1 MNEHFLFNDTFDGIS
16 FSASGKVKSEVENTA
31 SNNSANIKAI
41 NFTPGS
47 QSVTFD
53 DSIFLSDSFTFSSH
67 NPELNT
73 NSQKCSEDIFNNSDG
88 VSNNSCENNKVN
100 VDKSKNNSILNFTT
114 AKQEENT
121 NIKCADLNLK
131 HHVNTSSNKTYK
143 LSEWNLPELIL
154 KSYSKR
160 NISEMFE
167 WQHECLDNEE
177 ILEKNKNLVYSA
189 PTSAGGFQ
197 TVQMAICTIEKANSL
212 VNRLLEENKLSDI
225 GAVIVDEMHLI
236 GDPNRGYLL
245 ELLLTKLNF
254 MCLKYEEVNI
264 QIIGMSATLPNL
276 NLLAD
281 WLNAVLYTTNYRPIP
296 LYEQYHVNG
305 EIYDNKMNLVRRLPI
320 LNELETDTDNILQ
333 LCLETIE
340 NSCSVL
346 IFCPTKNWCENL
358 AQQIAIA
365 IFKLGTNQTTSYR
378 DCLRNQLDPEI
389 ISEVLQQLKR
399 CPAGL
404 DRILNKTISFGV
416 AFHHAG
422 LTMDERDIVEGAFR
436 SGAIRILIA
445 TSTLS
450 SGVNLPARRVIIRTP
465 IFHGKPIDT
474 LTYRQ
479 MIGRAGRMGKDIAG
493 ESLLICQ
500 KNDYKIAKELMSV
513 NLEPI
518 ESCLS
523 GSGKLKRAI
532 LEVIA
537 SGVVSSPED
546 VLLFTSCTL
555 YANEDNSLENPVE
568 KALNFLTTN
577 QFIRLQ
583 TLENGDKQY
592 VATSLGKACLSSSM
606 SPEDGLSLF
615 TELEKAR
622 QCFVLE
628 TELHLIY
635 LVTPYTAC
643 NQWGNIDWMFY
654 MELWQKLSPSMKRVG
669 DLVGVK
675 DHFLINAS
683 RGRIQTNTN
692 KSFHDLQI
700 HKRFFVS
707 LALQDLVN
715 EVPLNDVA
723 EKFNCTR
730 GTLQSLQQSASTFA
744 GMVTS
749 FSRQLGWSSVEILI
763 SQFQDR
769 LHFGVNRDL
778 LDLMRLPVLNGPRAR
793 ALYNAGIETLV
804 HLASAKI
811 ECVENALHKMAPFES
826 EKEREG
832 ETKYEAEQRNKVR
845 TIWVTGKQG
854 LTEKEAAEMIIIDAR
869 KYLELEMGVIGA
881 KWDQSNSSCVNQS
894 GQDTTIPKLDEID
907 SQKSKID
914 TGIEKTKSTINVSC
928 NSDLFQES
936 NNSLPSNNYNDIS
949 NTTPEHDKN
958 EIASNN
964 FNDSLAVKINW
975 SNDSLFENSFEM
987 INITSKSS
995 TKQIIER
1002 KSPTNIKINE
1012 ENPCQIPTLYGD
1024 TLLGNAFAS
1033 SFTLLDSSNQK
1044 NKSMESSTPTNSSN
1058 ECICSSQALTEL
1070 LDTPLKTIAANR
1082 LSISAKKRNRS
1093 STEDVVNSNSEDS
1106 CLDQTPVKKKKILN
1120 KKTKFGKKSQSVKN
1134 INFTFIISE
1143 NPDLSK
1149 VNYESLQKTSSVD
1162 LSNIEII
1169 NVCSNRE
1176 LFKCF
1181 CKELREQKQISLS
1194 LGCIKLEKAKPKI
1207 GKNILNEE
1215 NPNHDIN
1222 LKFQHEN
1229 RQLKGISIAWGS
1241 NTCYYVDFDSE
1252 IIGSQLKIALL
1263 KNTLKN
1269 PDLKVKLFDSKEQ
1282 IKLLKLFLKI
1292 DVNTKLEDPK
1302 VADWLLE
1309 PEGRERNLQ
1318 AMIIG
1323 CKVCTEA
1330 IKLVQ
1335 LAGGC
1340 KGVGSIGLD
1349 SNSSVTPRIRSAIEA
1364 VSTWHIVNS
1373 SLDIIAEQD
1382 MRLLHT
1388 YYIEMACILILAKM
1402 ELHGFCVDQL
1412 ELQNLSDILH
1422 NYCKIL
1428 ENKAYRLAGRN
1439 FSFTSPTDV
1448 ARILGMSKNGRRVS
1462 TNKQAL
1468 EKSDNPIASLIVQWR
1483 KINCVLTK
1491 MVYPFL
1497 KIVQI
1502 DRIYGNCITFSA
1514 TGRISMQEPNLQT
1527 IPRDFEFINPNND
1540 EVEMINC
1547 RDVFKTDG
1555 NCVLISADYCQL
1567 ELRLLAHLSRDP
1579 HLCTIMR
1586 TKEDVFKSIA
1596 AKLNNIVEN
1605 QVTDQLRQR
1614 AKQICYGIIYG
1625 MGVKALSEQLNSS
1638 EDEAKTFLE
1647 EFHNKY
1653 PAINIYIKQVIAE
1666 CNKEGYVVTIAGR
1679 RRYLPHINHQ
1689 HAATRSQAERQ
1700 AVNTTIQGSAA
1711 DIAKNAMVVI
1721 ENHIQ
1726 EKFKTSRNKPKLIL
1740 QLHDEFLY
1748 ETPEKYAN
1756 TLAKILKRCMEN
1768 SVQLEIP
1775 FPVKIKQGKSWGSL
1789 KELNL

>member
-1 MNEHFLFNDTFDGIS
+1 MTENFLLNDTFDGIS
-16 FSASGKVKSEVENTA
+16 FSVSGKIKTELIGELETIA
-31 SNNSANIKAI
+31 SNGLSSNKVV
-41 NFTPGS
+41 NFTPRS

-53 DSIFLSDSFTFSSH
+53 DSIFLSDSFTFSTQ
-67 NPELNT
+67 NTELST
-73 NSQKCSEDIFNNSDG
+73 TQKCSEDIFNNSNR
-88 VSNNSCENNKVN
+88 VSNTSCESNAVT
-100 VDKSKNNSILNFTT
+100 VDESKNNKIKNF
-114 AKQEENT
+114 AGSKQEENI
-121 NIKCADLNLK
+121 NRKNANLNLK
-131 HHVNTSSNKTYK
+131 GTLSNKTYK

-154 KSYSKR
+154 KSYAKR
-160 NISEMFE
+160 NITDMFE
-167 WQHECLDNEE
+167 WQYECLDNVE

-189 PTSAGGFQ
+189 PTSAGKTLVSEILAIKTLLERNKKVIFILPFVSVVREKMFYFQDILNTSGIRVEGFMGTYNPPGGFQ

-254 MCLKYEEVNI
+254 MCLKYTEVNI

-281 WLNAVLYTTNYRPIP
+281 WLSAVLYTTDYRPIP

-305 EIYDNKMNLVRRLPI
+305 EIYDNKMILTRKLPI
-320 LNELETDTDNILQ
+320 LNELQTDTDNILQ

-340 NSCSVL
+340 SSCSVL

-365 IFKLGTNQTTSYR
+365 IFKLGTNETTHFR
-378 DCLRNQLDPEI
+378 DCLRNQLNPEI
-389 ISEVLQQLKR
+389 ISEVLEQLKR

-404 DRILNKTISFGV
+404 DKILNKTISFGV

-479 MIGRAGRMGKDIAG
+479 MIGRAGRMGKDTAG

-500 KNDYKIAKELMSV
+500 KNDYKIAKELMSA

-523 GSGKLKRAI
+523 GSGMSSVSEFIFIFYLITIVLGKFKRAI

-537 SGVVSSPED
+537 SGVVSTPED

-555 YANEDNSLENPVE
+555 YATEDNSLENPVE
-568 KALNFLTTN
+568 KALSFLTNN
-577 QFIRLQ
+577 QFVRLQ
-583 TLENGDKQY
+583 MLENGDKQY

-635 LVTPYTAC
+635 IVTPYTAC
-643 NQWGNIDWMFY
+643 SQWGNIDWMFY

-669 DLVGVK
+669 DLVGVR

-692 KSFHDLQI
+692 KSFNDLQI

-778 LDLMRLPVLNGPRAR
+778 LDLMRLPILNGPRAR
-793 ALYNAGIETLV
+793 ALYNAGIQTLV

-811 ECVENALHKMAPFES
+811 EIVENALHKMTPFES

-854 LTEKEAAEMIIIDAR
+854 LTEKEAAEMLIVDAR
-869 KYLELEMGVIGA
+869 HYLELELGVIGA
-881 KWDQSNSSCVNQS
+881 KWDQSNNSSMEETERDTATAESDESNKPSSNINTETQKTDTVN
-894 GQDTTIPKLDEID
+894 L
-907 SQKSKID
+907 
-914 TGIEKTKSTINVSC
+914 SC
-928 NSDLFQES
+928 NSDLFRES
-936 NNSLPSNNYNDIS
+936 NNSLHSNNYNEIS
-949 NTTPEHDKN
+949 NISSENDKN
-958 EIASNN
+958 KLAANKLSE
-964 FNDSLAVKINW
+964 SLGVKINW
-975 SNDSLFENSFEM
+975 SNDSLFENSFET
-987 INITSKSS
+987 INSTSKLS
-995 TKQIIER
+995 TNQLTER
-1002 KSPTNIKINE
+1002 NSPCNIKISE
-1012 ENPCQIPTLYGD
+1012 ENQCQISPLCGN

-1044 NKSMESSTPTNSSN
+1044 NKSMESSTPSNTSN
-1058 ECICSSQALTEL
+1058 ECICSSQNLAEL
-1070 LDTPLKTIAANR
+1070 LNTPLKTITANR
-1082 LSISAKKRNRS
+1082 LSVSARKRNRS
-1093 STEDVVNSNSEDS
+1093 STEDVINSNSENS
-1106 CLDQTPVKKKKILN
+1106 CLDQTPVKKKKSLN
-1120 KKTKFGKKSQSVKN
+1120 KKTKLGKKSQVIKN
-1134 INFTFIISE
+1134 IDSTFIISE
-1143 NPDLSK
+1143 GSDLSK
-1149 VNYESLQKTSSVD
+1149 TDYESLQETSSVD

-1169 NVCSNRE
+1169 DVCSNRE

-1194 LGCIKLEKAKPKI
+1194 LGCIKLQIVKSKI

-1215 NPNHDIN
+1215 NQNCDEN
-1222 LKFQHEN
+1222 LKFQYEN
-1229 RQLKGISIAWGS
+1229 KQLKGICIAWGG
-1241 NTCYYVDFDSE
+1241 NTAYYVDFDSE
-1252 IIGSQLKIALL
+1252 IIESQLKIVLL

-1269 PDLKVKLFDSKEQ
+1269 PELKVKVFDSKEQ

-1318 AMIIG
+1318 AM
-1323 CKVCTEA
+1323 V
-1330 IKLVQ
+1330 
-1335 LAGGC
+1335 
-1340 KGVGSIGLD
+1340 
-1349 SNSSVTPRIRSAIEA
+1349 R
-1364 VSTWHIVNS
+1364 
-1373 SLDIIAEQD
+1373 
-1382 MRLLHT
+1382 
-1388 YYIEMACILILAKM
+1388 Y
-1402 ELHGFCVDQL
+1402 
-1412 ELQNLSDILH
+1412 
-1422 NYCKIL
+1422 
-1428 ENKAYRLAGRN
+1428 
-1439 FSFTSPTDV
+1439 
-1448 ARILGMSKNGRRVS
+1448 
-1462 TNKQAL
+1462 
-1468 EKSDNPIASLIVQWR
+1468 
-1483 KINCVLTK
+1483 
-1491 MVYPFL
+1491 FL
-1497 KIVQI
+1497 K
-1502 DRIYGNCITFSA
+1502 SK
-1514 TGRISMQEPNLQT
+1514 M
-1527 IPRDFEFINPNND
+1527 
-1540 EVEMINC
+1540 
-1547 RDVFKTDG
+1547 
-1555 NCVLISADYCQL
+1555 
-1567 ELRLLAHLSRDP
+1567 
-1579 HLCTIMR
+1579 
-1586 TKEDVFKSIA
+1586 KS
-1596 AKLNNIVEN
+1596 
-1605 QVTDQLRQR
+1605 
-1614 AKQICYGIIYG
+1614 
-1625 MGVKALSEQLNSS
+1625 
-1638 EDEAKTFLE
+1638 
-1647 EFHNKY
+1647 
-1653 PAINIYIKQVIAE
+1653 
-1666 CNKEGYVVTIAGR
+1666 
-1679 RRYLPHINHQ
+1679 
-1689 HAATRSQAERQ
+1689 
-1700 AVNTTIQGSAA
+1700 
-1711 DIAKNAMVVI
+1711 
-1721 ENHIQ
+1721 
-1726 EKFKTSRNKPKLIL
+1726 
-1740 QLHDEFLY
+1740 
-1748 ETPEKYAN
+1748 
-1756 TLAKILKRCMEN
+1756 
-1768 SVQLEIP
+1768 
-1775 FPVKIKQGKSWGSL
+1775 
-1789 KELNL
+1789 

>member
-1 MNEHFLFNDTFDGIS
+1 
-16 FSASGKVKSEVENTA
+16 
-31 SNNSANIKAI
+31 
-41 NFTPGS
+41 
-47 QSVTFD
+47 
-53 DSIFLSDSFTFSSH
+53 
-67 NPELNT
+67 
-73 NSQKCSEDIFNNSDG
+73 
-88 VSNNSCENNKVN
+88 
-100 VDKSKNNSILNFTT
+100 
-114 AKQEENT
+114 
-121 NIKCADLNLK
+121 
-131 HHVNTSSNKTYK
+131 
-143 LSEWNLPELIL
+143 
-154 KSYSKR
+154 
-160 NISEMFE
+160 
-167 WQHECLDNEE
+167 
-177 ILEKNKNLVYSA
+177 
-189 PTSAGGFQ
+189 
-197 TVQMAICTIEKANSL
+197 MAICTIEKANSL

-340 NSCSVL
+340 NSS
-346 IFCPTKNWCENL
+346 
-358 AQQIAIA
+358 QQIAIA

-450 SGVNLPARRVIIRTP
+450 SGVNLPALRVIIRTP

-643 NQWGNIDWMFY
+643 NQW
-654 MELWQKLSPSMKRVG
+654 
-669 DLVGVK
+669 VGVK

-804 HLASAKI
+804 YLASAKI

-907 SQKSKID
+907 SQKSKIN

-936 NNSLPSNNYNDIS
+936 NNSLPSNNYNYIS
-949 NTTPEHDKN
+949 NTTPEHDQN

-1120 KKTKFGKKSQSVKN
+1120 KKTKFGKKS
-1134 INFTFIISE
+1134 I
-1143 NPDLSK
+1143 
-1149 VNYESLQKTSSVD
+1149 
-1162 LSNIEII
+1162 
-1169 NVCSNRE
+1169 R
-1176 LFKCF
+1176 
-1181 CKELREQKQISLS
+1181 
-1194 LGCIKLEKAKPKI
+1194 CIKLEKAKPKI

-1292 DVNTKLEDPK
+1292 EVNTKLEDPK

-1318 AMIIG
+1318 AMAV
-1323 CKVCTEA
+1323 KYAPEA

-1439 FSFTSPTDV
+1439 FSFMSPTDA

-1567 ELRLLAHLSRDP
+1567 ELRLLAHLSRDL